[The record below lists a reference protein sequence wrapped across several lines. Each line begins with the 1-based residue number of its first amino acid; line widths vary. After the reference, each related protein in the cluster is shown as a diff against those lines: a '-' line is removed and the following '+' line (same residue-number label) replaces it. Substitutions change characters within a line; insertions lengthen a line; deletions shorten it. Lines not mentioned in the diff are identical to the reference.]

1 MSTGR
6 SDYAYDPHKSPD
18 STPQSAPMS
27 KTASP
32 GSSHIGGA
40 NLIESKNTAMNKT
53 QSDKIQKRS
62 LDYVM
67 RSGIAGGLAGC
78 AVSFGY
84 K

>member
-1 MSTGR
+1 
-6 SDYAYDPHKSPD
+6 
-18 STPQSAPMS
+18 MS

-40 NLIESKNTAMNKT
+40 NPIESSNTAMNKP
-53 QSDKIQKRS
+53 QSDSKIEKRS